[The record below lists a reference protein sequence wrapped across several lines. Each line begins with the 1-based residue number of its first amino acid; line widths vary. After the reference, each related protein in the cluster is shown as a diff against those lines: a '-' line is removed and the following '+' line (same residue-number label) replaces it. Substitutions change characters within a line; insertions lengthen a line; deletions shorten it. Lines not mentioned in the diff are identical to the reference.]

1 MGRSYGQINVGVTTM
16 DTVLVVGAGAI
27 SGIGGAIARLFA
39 SRGYH
44 VIVAGRTRSKLNDIV
59 DCISSEGG
67 SAEAVV
73 ADVTSQDDQ
82 AILFEVV
89 ADSGHPL
96 AGVVYNA
103 GSNFPIKFSELTPS
117 QFDEFWR
124 IGCYG
129 AFLTA
134 RLALPVLSNQGRGS
148 LFFTGASASLRG
160 RPHFAHFAVAKAGL
174 RNLAQALAREYGPQ
188 GVHVAHVIIDGVVN
202 GDIVRG
208 RFADYLES
216 LGDDGALDPEAIA
229 EAFWALHIQPAS
241 AWTHELDLRPYKEAW

>member
-1 MGRSYGQINVGVTTM
+1 M

-44 VIVAGRTRSKLNDIV
+44 VVVAGRTRSKLNDIV

>member
-1 MGRSYGQINVGVTTM
+1 MNE
-16 DTVLVVGAGAI
+16 TVLVVGAGAI

-39 SRGYH
+39 RRGFH
-44 VIVAGRTRSKLNDIV
+44 VIVAGRTQSKLTDIV
-59 DCISSEGG
+59 DCIASEGG
-67 SAEAVV
+67 SAEALV

-82 AILFEVV
+82 SILFEVV
-89 ADSGHPL
+89 ADSEYPL
-96 AGVVYNA
+96 AGVIYNA

-134 RLALPVLSNQGRGS
+134 RLALPILSNQGRGS

-160 RPHFAHFAVAKAGL
+160 RPNFAHFAVAKAGL

-188 GVHVAHVIIDGVVN
+188 GVHVAHVIIDCVVN
-202 GDIVRG
+202 GDILLWH
-208 RFADYLES
+208 FSDYL
-216 LGDDGALDPEAIA
+216 
-229 EAFWALHIQPAS
+229 
-241 AWTHELDLRPYKEAW
+241 

>member
-1 MGRSYGQINVGVTTM
+1 MSE
-16 DTVLVVGAGAI
+16 TVLVVGAGAI

-44 VIVAGRTRSKLNDIV
+44 LVVAGRTHSKLTDIV
-59 DCISSEGG
+59 DCIVSEGG
-67 SAEAVV
+67 SAEALV

-82 AILFEVV
+82 STLFEVV
-89 ADSGHPL
+89 AGRAHPL
-96 AGVVYNA
+96 AAVVYNA
-103 GSNFPIKFSELTPS
+103 GSNLPIKFSDLTPN

-134 RLALPVLSNQGRGS
+134 RLALPILQQQGRGS

-160 RPHFAHFAVAKAGL
+160 RPNFAHFAVAKAGL

-216 LGDDGALDPEAIA
+216 LGDDGALDPEAVA
-229 EAFWALHIQPAS
+229 EAFWALHTQPAS
-241 AWTHELDLRPYKEAW
+241 AWTHELDLRPYKETW

>member
-1 MGRSYGQINVGVTTM
+1 MSE
-16 DTVLVVGAGAI
+16 TVLVVGAGAI

-44 VIVAGRTRSKLNDIV
+44 LVVAGRTHSKLNDIV
-59 DCISSEGG
+59 DCIIGDGG

-82 AILFEVV
+82 STLFELV
-89 ADSGHPL
+89 AGKSHPL
-96 AGVVYNA
+96 AAVVYNA
-103 GSNFPIKFSELTPS
+103 GSNLPIKFSELTPN

-134 RLALPVLSNQGRGS
+134 RLALPIFSKQGRGS

-160 RPHFAHFAVAKAGL
+160 RPNFAHFAVAKAGL

-216 LGDDGALDPEAIA
+216 LGDDGALDPDAIA
-229 EAFWALHIQPAS
+229 EAFWALHKQPAS
-241 AWTHELDLRPYKEAW
+241 AWTHELDLRPYKEVW

>member
-1 MGRSYGQINVGVTTM
+1 MNE
-16 DTVLVVGAGAI
+16 TVLVVGAGAI

-44 VIVAGRTRSKLNDIV
+44 LVVAGRTHSKLTDIV
-59 DCISSEGG
+59 DCIASEGG

-82 AILFEVV
+82 STLFEVV
-89 ADSGHPL
+89 DARAYPL
-96 AGVVYNA
+96 AAVVYNA
-103 GSNFPIKFSELTPS
+103 GSNLPIKFSELTPN
-117 QFDEFWR
+117 QFNEFWR

-134 RLALPVLSNQGRGS
+134 RLALPILSSQGRGS

-160 RPHFAHFAVAKAGL
+160 RPNFAHFAVAKAGL

-216 LGDDGALDPEAIA
+216 LGDDGALDPDAIA
-229 EAFWALHIQPAS
+229 EAFWALHTQPAS
-241 AWTHELDLRPYKEAW
+241 AWTHELDLRPYKESW

>member
-1 MGRSYGQINVGVTTM
+1 MTETI
-16 DTVLVVGAGAI
+16 LVIGAGAI
-27 SGIGGAIARLFA
+27 SGVGGAIARLFA
-39 SRGYH
+39 SRDYH
-44 VIVAGRTRSKLNDIV
+44 VIVAGRTHSKLNQLV
-59 DCISSEGG
+59 ECISGEGG
-67 SAEAVV
+67 YAEAVV
-73 ADVTSQDDQ
+73 TDVTSQDDQ
-82 AILFEVV
+82 ATLFNFV
-89 ADSGHPL
+89 AGTGHSL
-96 AGVVYNA
+96 AGVIYNA
-103 GSNFPIKFSELTPS
+103 GSNLPIKFSELTPS

-134 RLALPVLSNQGRGS
+134 RLALPILAEQGRGS

-160 RPHFAHFAVAKAGL
+160 RPNFAHFAVAKAGL
-174 RNLAQALAREYGPQ
+174 RYLAQALAREYGPK

-216 LGDDGALDPEAIA
+216 LGDEGALEPEAIA
-229 EAFWALHIQPAS
+229 EAFWALHAQSPS